1 MGFWIF
7 MLIMDLLIPITMIIL
22 GKRFLKHPPAEI
34 NALYGYRTPMS
45 MKNRD
50 TWEFAHRYCGRIWHV
65 CGWVMLPVT
74 AIFLLPVMGK
84 SKDCVETAGGILCV
98 AQLLLLTGSIF
109 PTEAALRRR
118 FDRNGKRR

>member
-1 MGFWIF
+1 
-7 MLIMDLLIPITMIIL
+7 MLLMDLLIPITMLIL

-34 NALYGYRTPMS
+34 TSLYGYRTSMS

-50 TWEFAHRYCGRIWHV
+50 IWEFAHQYIGRIWYI

-74 AIFLLPVMGK
+74 AILFLPVMGK
-84 SKDCVETAGGILCV
+84 SKDCVETAGEILCV
-98 AQLLLLTGSIF
+98 VQLLLLTGSIF

-118 FDRNGKRR
+118 FDRNGRRR